1 MWQACSFKNR
11 SFLTG
16 HKKSGWRVRLPTT
29 GLTRLGIPPLE
40 QMQKLALAK
49 INSKAENEEHRQ
61 ECLCYFYAVN
71 ELPQPQFLAALGF

>member
-1 MWQACSFKNR
+1 
-11 SFLTG
+11 
-16 HKKSGWRVRLPTT
+16 
-29 GLTRLGIPPLE
+29 
-40 QMQKLALAK
+40 MQKLALAK